1 MDSLETSDTTPTLTG
16 TYDPTDSPNVVIMV
30 DSQSYSPVIEDGQWI
45 LEGSDL
51 VSELSFGNYDV
62 DVLVRYPTG
71 ETRLDDTQVELRI
84 IALEA
89 APEETVEPAE
99 EEFVEVPEPQLEQPS
114 CQEYDEQFDDYRLCS
129 ITHTGL
135 RFSDYADN
143 ILCEGFITK
152 QEYTERNYGHYV
164 SRAQAV
170 TVASRMIRQDFA
182 SSDPE
187 LQTYT
192 FDDVENDTSYLGY
205 ELSPTL
211 RTSLIHKV
219 ITPNKSD
226 FRPLDRVKR
235 SEAYAMVMGA
245 VCMYPTGPSED
256 GWQKK
261 LHNTAYTE

>member
-1 MDSLETSDTTPTLTG
+1 
-16 TYDPTDSPNVVIMV
+16 
-30 DSQSYSPVIEDGQWI
+30 
-45 LEGSDL
+45 
-51 VSELSFGNYDV
+51 
-62 DVLVRYPTG
+62 
-71 ETRLDDTQVELRI
+71 
-84 IALEA
+84 
-89 APEETVEPAE
+89 
-99 EEFVEVPEPQLEQPS
+99 
-114 CQEYDEQFDDYRLCS
+114 
-129 ITHTGL
+129 
-135 RFSDYADN
+135 
-143 ILCEGFITK
+143 
-152 QEYTERNYGHYV
+152 
-164 SRAQAV
+164 
-170 TVASRMIRQDFA
+170 MIRQDFA